1 MITWAMVMI
10 DLTIGKDG
18 KMVNRYLTTLEAIKR
33 ASLPSPMTA
42 KIQTATGAMEPS
54 NKWFNCFKVSKL
66 LNSCAGKWTCLI
78 GLSMVC
84 SLRFPYLVKLAPALI
99 SYQQGNADWVS
110 PFSNL
115 ESAPQ
120 SQMRALEIFFKMG
133 QPRLLFVYFRSFQTQ
148 ILWKT
153 VGVSEIWTRID
164 GVEGKHSDHLTTTT
178 ARTHKLKIA
187 CIMTRIVICDHSLI
201 ISSTTCRAGAKL
213 KLVRKM
219 CSFNQTCPS
228 K

>member
-120 SQMRALEIFFKMG
+120 SQMRALEIFFKNGPTPASFCLFSFFSNTNFMENCRRQRDLNSDRRSRRQTRWPLDHHHG
-133 QPRLLFVYFRSFQTQ
+133 QDS
-148 ILWKT
+148 
-153 VGVSEIWTRID
+153 
-164 GVEGKHSDHLTTTT
+164 
-178 ARTHKLKIA
+178 
-187 CIMTRIVICDHSLI
+187 
-201 ISSTTCRAGAKL
+201 
-213 KLVRKM
+213 
-219 CSFNQTCPS
+219 
-228 K
+228 